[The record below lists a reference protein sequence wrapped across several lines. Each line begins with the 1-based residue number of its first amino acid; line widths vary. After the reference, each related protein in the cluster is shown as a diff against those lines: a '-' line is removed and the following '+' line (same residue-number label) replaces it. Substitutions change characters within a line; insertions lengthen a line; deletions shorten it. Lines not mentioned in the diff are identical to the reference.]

1 MTSVPTRAGGTSST
15 LSLANVSSLAEPSRS
30 QSVPQR
36 KTLLKAPSLAEL
48 DSSNSDEEFCSP
60 VECLSL
66 TVEEVMHIRQVLLKA
81 ELEKFQQYKDIYNA
95 MKKGKLCFCCQTKR
109 FSLFTWSYICQ
120 FCKKPVCSQCCKK
133 MRFPSKPYSNLPIYS
148 IGSTKTLSSAR
159 GSGLPGLGSHVEP
172 STLKGGKTEAP
183 EGAGKPTGFVGASK
197 SEKSSTIQQRHG
209 IQKTM
214 SKLSKHGSLKSHN
227 ELELPPEMTE
237 DWASMEVCVDC
248 KKFITDIIASS
259 KHSLSLANKQARL
272 KRKTQSFYLSSSK
285 V

>member
-1 MTSVPTRAGGTSST
+1 MQHCALKPQKQPPSALHERIPEETKAERKLRPVSPGEVHRAKLDDFSPYTGRRTSST

-48 DSSNSDEEFCSP
+48 DSSNSDDEFLGRTSASSSSLATSLMDDMSP
-60 VECLSL
+60 E
-66 TVEEVMHIRQVLLKA
+66 
-81 ELEKFQQYKDIYNA
+81 
-95 MKKGKLCFCCQTKR
+95 
-109 FSLFTWSYICQ
+109 
-120 FCKKPVCSQCCKK
+120 
-133 MRFPSKPYSNLPIYS
+133 
-148 IGSTKTLSSAR
+148 
-159 GSGLPGLGSHVEP
+159 
-172 STLKGGKTEAP
+172 
-183 EGAGKPTGFVGASK
+183 
-197 SEKSSTIQQRHG
+197 
-209 IQKTM
+209 
-214 SKLSKHGSLKSHN
+214 LSKHGSLKSHN

-248 KKFITDIIASS
+248 KKFIRVRVRVITDIIASS